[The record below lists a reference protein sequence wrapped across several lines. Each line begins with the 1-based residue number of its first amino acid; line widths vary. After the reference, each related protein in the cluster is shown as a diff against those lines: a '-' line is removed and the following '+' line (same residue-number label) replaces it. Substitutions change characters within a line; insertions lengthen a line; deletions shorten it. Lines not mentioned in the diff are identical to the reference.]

1 MPEHLIR
8 VTQTQLLAAGR
19 DVVLQ
24 AATPDEA
31 AQIVLDAVA
40 GDPDDDTS
48 TRSYGLP
55 DGRKIELDPGDA
67 VIGGEIYAEVI
78 VGGQV
83 VQTVG
88 RATPPIRRFLD
99 LSTAHLQ
106 QADRLFLE
114 FSANP
119 GSLGGLAAMAGI
131 YGWFVYAHD
140 ERCCEGISDALWAVF
155 KRARALGCDYVLFD
169 ADAPILED
177 LPVFEEEAEADEVSP
192 PPP

>member
-8 VTQTQLLAAGR
+8 VTQTQLVADSSNVL
-19 DVVLQ
+19 LQ
-24 AATPDEA
+24 AETPDEA
-31 AQIVLDAVA
+31 ARIVLYAVA
-40 GDPDDDTS
+40 GEPDDTG

-55 DGRKIELDPGDA
+55 DGRRIELDPEEA
-67 VIGGEIYAEVI
+67 VIGGETYAEVI
-78 VGGQV
+78 VTGQV

-88 RATPPIRRFLD
+88 RATPPIRHFLD

-119 GSLGGLAAMAGI
+119 GSLGGLAAMAGT

-140 ERCCEGISDALWAVF
+140 ERCCEGISDALWAIF
-155 KRARALGCDYVLFD
+155 ERARALGCDYVLFD
-169 ADAPILED
+169 ADGPVLED
-177 LPVFEEEAEADEVSP
+177 LPVFEEEAEEVSP
-192 PPP
+192 LPG

>member
-1 MPEHLIR
+1 MPGHLIR
-8 VTQTQLLAAGR
+8 VTQTQLLADSS
-19 DVVLQ
+19 DVLLQ
-24 AATPDEA
+24 AETPDEA

-40 GDPDDDTS
+40 GEPDDTGS
-48 TRSYGLP
+48 RSYGLP
-55 DGRKIELDPGDA
+55 DGRRIELDPEDA

-88 RATPPIRRFLD
+88 RATPPIRHFLD

-119 GSLGGLAAMAGI
+119 GSLGGLAAMAGT

-140 ERCCEGISDALWAVF
+140 ERCCKGISDALWAIF
-155 KRARALGCDYVLFD
+155 ERARALGCDYVLFD

-177 LPVFEEEAEADEVSP
+177 LPVFEDEAGDVSP
-192 PPP
+192 LPA

>member
-8 VTQTQLLAAGR
+8 VTQTQLLADSR

-24 AATPDEA
+24 AETPDEA

-40 GDPDDDTS
+40 GEPDDDTG

-55 DGRKIELDPGDA
+55 DGRRIELDPEDA
-67 VIGGEIYAEVI
+67 VIGGETYAEVI

-119 GSLGGLAAMAGI
+119 GSLGGLAAMAGT

-140 ERCCEGISDALWAVF
+140 ERCCEGISDVLWAIF
-155 KRARALGCDYVLFD
+155 ERARALGCDYVLFD
-169 ADAPILED
+169 ADGPVLEG
-177 LPVFEEEAEADEVSP
+177 LPVFEDAAEDVSP
-192 PPP
+192 PS